1 MLYIIGTNRKERR
14 VITATAEEIIKNAL
28 EQEKQGIKPHYSW
41 FDYKTREPITP
52 PGWLVW
58 SDSYYGCGVVYRRS
72 DGKMVIAT
80 GVQGDFCYC

>member
-28 EQEKQGIKPHYSW
+28 EQKKQGIKPHYSW

-52 PGWLVW
+52 PRLA
-58 SDSYYGCGVVYRRS
+58 GVVKY
-72 DGKMVIAT
+72 
-80 GVQGDFCYC
+80 